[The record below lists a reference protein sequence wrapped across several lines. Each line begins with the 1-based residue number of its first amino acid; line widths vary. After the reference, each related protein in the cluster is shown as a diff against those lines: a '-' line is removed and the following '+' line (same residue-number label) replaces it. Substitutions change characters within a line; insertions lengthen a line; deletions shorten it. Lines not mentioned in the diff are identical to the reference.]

1 MGVSNGADF
10 EGEEVTIGSE
20 HATLSKKLDSGTEG
34 VVYKIKEYDDY
45 VVKIFYEDRRNR
57 KAGKIQAMIPNN
69 PNHDAI
75 IWPEKIVSHY
85 DTDEFLGYMMPFKD
99 LNSAKNALHYTLTEL
114 KWEQSEK
121 QHRHRVASN
130 LATMVKE
137 IHEEGHAIGDFNH
150 DNILIDPN
158 GQVTLIDCD
167 GYHIT
172 DGSDLY
178 QDDTYYPRY
187 SPPEGRGENTLSD
200 VQEADRFCLG
210 VHIFQFLMNGYHP
223 YLAQGNEAKDGDME
237 DKIAHNKFPY
247 VYSNYQP
254 IDEAPNIE
262 QYEEE
267 IPEYLQKLFKQC
279 FIQAGK
285 GTPTSDVI
293 GEQKSSRPEISRW
306 IRPYTEKNNSADSSE
321 DTAQEDDDQHSEN
334 ESENKNS
341 PRGSKVEQ
349 NNIFS
354 NWDNE
359 ASGDEEDDTVGKDPF
374 GHWDEF

>member
-1 MGVSNGADF
+1 MGASNSADF
-10 EGEEVTIGSE
+10 EGEKVTIGSKT
-20 HATLSKKLDSGTEG
+20 ATISDEIDSGTEG
-34 VVYKIKEYDDY
+34 IVYKITEFDDS
-45 VVKIFYEDRRNR
+45 VIKVFYKDRRNR
-57 KAGKIQAMIPNN
+57 KAEKIQAMIPNN

-75 IWPEKIVSHY
+75 IWPEKIVWDY
-85 DTDEFLGYMMPFKD
+85 DTGKFIGYMMPFKD
-99 LNSAKNALHYTLTEL
+99 LNPAKNALHYTLTEL

-130 LATMVKE
+130 LATMVRE

-172 DGSDLY
+172 DGDDLY

-200 VQEADRFCLG
+200 VQAADRFCLG

-223 YLAQGNEAKDGDME
+223 YLAQGDEAKDGDME

-254 IDEAPNIE
+254 IDEAPSVE
-262 QYEEE
+262 EYEEE
-267 IPEYLQKLFKQC
+267 VPKYLRILFKQC
-279 FIQAGK
+279 FTQAGK
-285 GTPTSDVI
+285 DASISDVI
-293 GEQKSSRPEISRW
+293 GETKSSRPKIPEW
-306 IRPYTEKNNSADSSE
+306 IRPYEQKDNSAGSSW
-321 DTAQEDDDQHSEN
+321 DTAQEDDDQHSNTEL
-334 ESENKNS
+334 ENKGSSTGSNVDENS
-341 PRGSKVEQ
+341 
-349 NNIFS
+349 IFS
-354 NWDNE
+354 NWDKE
-359 ASGDEEDDTVGKDPF
+359 ASGDEDGVSKDPF
-374 GHWDEF
+374 GDWDEF

>member
-1 MGVSNGADF
+1 MGASDSVDL
-10 EGEEVTIGSE
+10 EGEKVTIGSE
-20 HATLSKKLDSGTEG
+20 TATVSEKIDSGTEG
-34 VVYKIKEYDDY
+34 IVYKITEFDDS

-57 KAGKIQAMIPNN
+57 KAKKIQAMIPNN

-75 IWPEKIVSHY
+75 IWPEKIVWDY
-85 DTDEFLGYMMPFKD
+85 DTGKFIGYVMPFKD

-130 LATMVKE
+130 LATMVRE

-172 DGSDLY
+172 DGDDLY

-200 VQEADRFCLG
+200 VQAADRFCLG

-223 YLAQGNEAKDGDME
+223 YLAQGDEAKAGDME

-254 IDEAPNIE
+254 IGEAPSVE
-262 QYEEE
+262 EYEEE
-267 IPEYLQKLFKQC
+267 VPKYLQKLFKQC
-279 FIQAGK
+279 FTQAGK
-285 GTPTSDVI
+285 DAPISDVI
-293 GEQKSSRPEISRW
+293 GETKSSRPKISEW
-306 IRPYTEKNNSADSSE
+306 IRPYEQKDNSAGSGG
-321 DTAQEDDDQHSEN
+321 DTAQEDDDQHSNTEL
-334 ESENKNS
+334 ENKGS
-341 PRGSKVEQ
+341 STGSKIDE
-349 NNIFS
+349 NSTFS
-354 NWDNE
+354 NWDKE
-359 ASGDEEDDTVGKDPF
+359 ASGDEDDDGVSKNPFED
-374 GHWDEF
+374 WDEF